1 MPYSHEDNL
10 RFLDDV
16 ISASSTNPPK
26 KDPNSYNK
34 YDDDLKFIDS
44 ILNPEQP
51 KPEEPSFFSK
61 IRDKAADVTESL
73 GLDKPADISPEGLDL
88 TTKKTL
94 DKSFNSSLGKVVG
107 GGISSSL
114 SEGANALNSI
124 SPLNLFRSGKRKRL
138 EKVANRDIQNYL
150 ESIQQEGAQENPAL
164 NEPII
169 DLKKIGLSVPKQE
182 YIKPAKTGI
191 EKLSRFNEAAAAKLG
206 ELESGLLTP
215 SNIAQLGAAMASPVA
230 GAVEGAAYAAPII
243 KSAVKGFYKGGE
255 ALGSGDYSK
264 AGENLTEGLAS
275 TLFAKGIGGEILK
288 KIMPVSGR
296 PMPMPE
302 ELPLLPAA
310 SKESIDLANLKLKR
324 SLEKIPTAAD
334 LSSRTVSEA
343 PKTEM
348 VEGPRTFK
356 KLTKR
361 VNIPDVVDETAFDPN
376 QREPYAFSYEPV
388 PEPFEIK
395 KKVYKPEDF
404 LTDEIKPY
412 ALRDYVKESG
422 GLRYDGENA
431 GELRR
436 IGTIKESG
444 NNLLNKNGVDP
455 DVMRRMANEEG
466 FGPYETVSDFI
477 DGLNKNDE
485 SGFNL
490 RVPQQIP
497 DKPFVVQ
504 KETPYPEKYSAKAE
518 VLNKKIKEPTGFIT
532 REEVAPEAPKTVQLQ
547 MDSLKNNRSKA
558 VLLTPGEQLPANLPK
573 RFKTLQTDVG
583 TWVFD
588 PMKISRGTIAA
599 KVADG
604 THGEIL
610 GHVEPKSPSTTQV
623 VAALDKSGTEAKTSV
638 VSPENVQAQAKILK
652 EQFPQAQIKI
662 GDESLGR
669 EILDNRQAEE
679 PIKSFDSEESM
690 IADLFGSLKNERG
703 SIPTSLKK
711 IEPIELPEVR
721 QAKQYVSE
729 LTKARDDLKRAPEST
744 MKEKGS
750 AFLADVKKK
759 IVDSASPMEDAIALA
774 QKTHGFEVLPKY
786 DLTHQIDKA
795 LRAGDQAGQFVKD
808 AGLETVIKN
817 VDDINLFDQYLIAR
831 HNKTLIGKGI
841 KKGRNL
847 VEDENLVNT
856 FKDKYEPMAKQVTA
870 YSRRLLDYS
879 VDSGLISQELSTK
892 LKKMYPDYVPMKV
905 VFTELEKKTG
915 NFNTKAVASLSK
927 QGIVKKIVGSER
939 AIESPIQ
946 SLLEQT
952 YDAFSQGEKN
962 KAGRILAGYKDLP
975 GMKDL
980 IREIEPGEKVPY
992 KFSFLDEGKKRTF
1005 ETTKEIESAA
1015 KSLDVEQLS
1024 VLGQILATPIRVK
1037 KTLTTGVNP
1046 AFAASNVIRDQLTGF
1061 VNAKNLGVANPKVFV
1076 KALMSALKHD
1086 GLYEELVRNGAGGTS
1101 FDIARNQIPKTIN
1114 RIRANKTLGSKIK
1127 YTVTHPTELWRAV
1140 ENIASR
1146 SEELTRL
1153 QQFEG
1158 TRRSLLKQGRTP
1170 EDATILASKA
1180 ARENTANFNRIGDWG
1195 RTMRGATLYLSSGI
1209 QGSRAF
1215 VRSMQRS
1222 PLATSAKIATAV
1234 LLPTAMAT
1242 SWNLSDPERKKVYSD
1257 IEDYEKE
1264 NNIIIVPP
1272 NPKKDDKGRWN
1283 VIKMPLPQG
1292 ISNFTIPVRRFLED
1306 ASGLD
1311 PVKFGE
1317 IASGLV
1323 GTVSPVDPTTKS
1335 IVSTLTPPQIL
1346 PTIEGMANYSF
1357 FKGRPQVNPFMEK
1370 LPPEKQVYDWTS
1382 GTARQVGKVL
1392 GKSPIK
1398 VEEFTKGTLGGAAPQ
1413 IIHYLDTLMNKAGVI
1428 PENQIG
1434 GQSTL
1439 DAVTSRFTK
1448 AQGGRLKRKRKQNE
1462 R

>member
-16 ISASSTNPPK
+16 ISASSPNPPK

-44 ILNPEQP
+44 ILNPGQP
-51 KPEEPSFFSK
+51 KPEEESFFSK
-61 IRDKAADVTESL
+61 VREKAADVSDYL
-73 GLDKPADISPEGLDL
+73 GLNKPTNFDL
-88 TTKKTL
+88 NNPQKDDAGVLK
-94 DKSFNSSLGKVVG
+94 KSFNTSLGKVVG
-107 GGISSSL
+107 GGIASGL
-114 SEGANALNSI
+114 NEGADALNSI
-124 SPLNLFRSGKRKRL
+124 SPLNLFRSDKRKRI
-138 EKVANRDIQNYL
+138 EKVANRDFQNYL
-150 ESIQQEGAQENPAL
+150 NNIQQEGIAENPDL
-164 NEPII
+164 NEPILP
-169 DLKKIGLSVPKQE
+169 LKQLGLIKRKSEYLKPPKDAFEKVSRFGESATNKLAELAAGLST
-182 YIKPAKTGI
+182 PANAAQLAGAIANPVIGGI
-191 EKLSRFNEAAAAKLG
+191 E
-206 ELESGLLTP
+206 GL
-215 SNIAQLGAAMASPVA
+215 
-230 GAVEGAAYAAPII
+230 AYAAPIA
-243 KSAVKGFYKGGE
+243 KSAVKGLYKGGQE
-255 ALGSGDYSK
+255 LGRGNYSK
-264 AGENLTEGLAS
+264 AGENLAEGVAS
-275 TLFAKGIGGEILK
+275 TLFAKGIGGDILK

-296 PMPMPE
+296 PMPMSE
-302 ELPLLPAA
+302 DLPLLPAA
-310 SKESIDLANLKLKR
+310 SKESIDLANLKLKQN
-324 SLEKIPTAAD
+324 LEKIPTAAD
-334 LSSRTVSEA
+334 LSSRTVSEV

-348 VEGPRTFK
+348 IEGPRTFK

-361 VNIPDVVDETAFDPN
+361 VNEVKTPPEFFSTEQI
-376 QREPYAFSYEPV
+376 EPYNQPIRKIVKDNSQMPWLKKIIEGTPDT
-388 PEPFEIK
+388 EIQ
-395 KKVYKPEDF
+395 
-404 LTDEIKPY
+404 EIPQE
-412 ALRDYVKESG
+412 AVKQ
-422 GLRYDGENA
+422 
-431 GELRR
+431 
-436 IGTIKESG
+436 
-444 NNLLNKNGVDP
+444 
-455 DVMRRMANEEG
+455 
-466 FGPYETVSDFI
+466 F
-477 DGLNKNDE
+477 
-485 SGFNL
+485 
-490 RVPQQIP
+490 
-497 DKPFVVQ
+497 
-504 KETPYPEKYSAKAE
+504 SAKSE
-518 VLNKKIKEPTGFIT
+518 SDLPPITKEPTGFIT
-532 REEVAPEAPKTVQLQ
+532 REEVIPESPKTVQLQ
-547 MDSLKNNRSKA
+547 IDSLKNNRSKA
-558 VLLTPGEQLPANLPK
+558 VLLTPGEQLPSNLPK
-573 RFKTLQTDVG
+573 RFKTLQTNVG

-588 PMKISRGTIAA
+588 PMKISRGTISA

-610 GHVEPKSPSTTQV
+610 GHVEPKSPATTQV

-638 VSPENVQAQAKILK
+638 VSPENVEAQAKILK
-652 EQFPQAQIKI
+652 KQFPQAEIKV
-662 GDESLGR
+662 GDQSLG
-669 EILDNRQAEE
+669 EQILDNRQVEE

-703 SIPTSLKK
+703 SIQTNLKK
-711 IEPIELPEVR
+711 IEPIEPPEVR

-729 LTKARDDLKRAPEST
+729 LTKARDALKLALEST

-750 AFLADVKKK
+750 AFLADAKKK

-774 QKTHGFEVLPKY
+774 QKKYGYEILPKY
-786 DLTHQIDKA
+786 DLTNQIDKA

-817 VDDINLFDQYLIAR
+817 VDDINALDQYLIAK
-831 HNKTLIGKGI
+831 HAKTLEAKGI
-841 KKGRNL
+841 KTGRDLAKDDQL
-847 VEDENLVNT
+847 VST
-856 FKDKYEPMAKQVTA
+856 FKEKYDPMAKQVVG

-879 VDSGLISQELSTK
+879 VDSGLISKDLASK
-892 LKKMYPDYVPMKV
+892 LKQIYPDYVPMQR
-905 VFTELEKKTG
+905 VFSELEKTTG
-915 NFNTKAVASLSK
+915 NFNSKAVASLSK

-939 AIESPIQ
+939 AVESPIQ
-946 SLLEQT
+946 SLLGQT

-980 IREIEPGEKVPY
+980 IREIEPGEKVLH

-1024 VLGQILATPIRVK
+1024 VLGQILASPIRLK

-1061 VNAKNLGVANPKVFV
+1061 VNSENLGVSNPKVFV

-1086 GLYEELVRNGAGGTS
+1086 DLYEELVRNGAGGTS

-1146 SEELTRL
+1146 SEELTRV

-1158 TRRSLLKQGRTP
+1158 TRRALLKQGRTP

-1195 RTMRGATLYLSSGI
+1195 RTMRGATLYLTSGI

-1215 VRSMQRS
+1215 VRSMKRS

-1242 SWNLSDPERKKVYSD
+1242 SWNLSDPTRKKAYSD

-1272 NPKKDDKGRWN
+1272 NPKKDEKGRWN

-1292 ISNFTIPVRRFLED
+1292 ISNFTIPVRRFLES

-1311 PVKFGE
+1311 PVKFKE
-1317 IASGLV
+1317 MASALV

-1335 IVSTLTPPQIL
+1335 IVSTLTPPQML
-1346 PTIEGMANYSF
+1346 PTLEGMANYNYF
-1357 FKGRPQVNPFMEK
+1357 TERPLINPFMTN
-1370 LPPEKQVYDWTS
+1370 LPPEKQVYPWTS
-1382 GTARQVGKVL
+1382 GQARLIGKGL
-1392 GKSPIK
+1392 GKSPVK
-1398 VEEFTKGTLGGAAPQ
+1398 VEEFEKETLGGAGSQ
-1413 IIHYLDTLMNKAGVI
+1413 IIHYLDTILNKINVI

-1434 GQSTL
+1434 GQGTL
-1439 DAVTSRFTK
+1439 EAITSRFNK
-1448 AQGGRLKRKRKQNE
+1448 ARGGRIKRKQNE

>member
-16 ISASSTNPPK
+16 ISASSPNPPK

-51 KPEEPSFFSK
+51 KPEEESFLSK
-61 IRDKAADVTESL
+61 AGGAIR
-73 GLDKPADISPEGLDL
+73 
-88 TTKKTL
+88 
-94 DKSFNSSLGKVVG
+94 
-107 GGISSSL
+107 
-114 SEGANALNSI
+114 
-124 SPLNLFRSGKRKRL
+124 
-138 EKVANRDIQNYL
+138 
-150 ESIQQEGAQENPAL
+150 
-164 NEPII
+164 
-169 DLKKIGLSVPKQE
+169 
-182 YIKPAKTGI
+182 
-191 EKLSRFNEAAAAKLG
+191 EAAADATDLAVDATKNIEGARAWAGKKFQDLPNFIN
-206 ELESGLLTP
+206 EKTGLNKPYKPLTKIP
-215 SNIAQLGAAMASPVA
+215 YEQEVGQFVTKNLPRGVVQAAAFPAQLAGQALSIPEDVPAIIDNPKQILSETAKNSVHALLSPLDPREYTASKLYEDPVGRAMLAAQ
-230 GAVEGAAYAAPII
+230 
-243 KSAVKGFYKGGE
+243 
-255 ALGSGDYSK
+255 ALGYGK
-264 AGENLTEGLAS
+264 GAS
-275 TLFAKGIGGEILK
+275 DIVTGANKFKPIK
-288 KIMPVSGR
+288 KPVEPMFPDR

-310 SKESIDLANLKLKR
+310 SKESIDLANLKLKQN
-324 SLEKIPTAAD
+324 LEKIPTAAD

-361 VNIPDVVDETAFDPN
+361 VNIPETVDETSFDPN
-376 QREPYAFSYEPV
+376 QRYPYAFSHEPI
-388 PEPFEIK
+388 PEPFDLGR

-404 LTDEIKPY
+404 IVEQPEPYNIKKFI
-412 ALRDYVKESG
+412 RNSG
-422 GLRYDGENA
+422 GLKYDKIHDGELKTL
-431 GELRR
+431 GS
-436 IGTIKESG
+436 IKESG
-444 NNLLNKNGVDP
+444 FNLINNKKGLELDTL
-455 DVMRRMANEEG
+455 RERANEEG
-466 FGPYETVSDFI
+466 FGPYETVSDFL
-477 DGLNKNDE
+477 DGIKRNDE
-485 SGFNL
+485 PIDNDFVQGY
-490 RVPQQIP
+490 PQQIP
-497 DKPFVVQ
+497 ENPFIVQ
-504 KETPYPEKYSAKAE
+504 KEISYPEQYSAKAQ
-518 VLNKKIKEPTGFIT
+518 VLNNKVQEPTGFIT
-532 REEVAPEAPKTVQLQ
+532 REEVIPEAPKTVQLQ
-547 MDSLKNNRSKA
+547 IDSLKNNRSKA
-558 VLLTPGEQLPANLPK
+558 VLLTPGEQLPASLPK
-573 RFKTLQTDVG
+573 RFKTLQTNVG

-588 PMKISRGTIAA
+588 PMKVSRGTIEQ

-610 GHVEPKSPSTTQV
+610 GHLEPKSSSTTQV
-623 VAALDKSGTEAKTSV
+623 VAALDRSGAEAKTSV
-638 VSPENVQAQAKILK
+638 VSPENIEVQAKILK
-652 EQFPQAQIKI
+652 EQFPQAEIKV
-662 GDESLGR
+662 GDENLGKR
-669 EILDNRQAEE
+669 ILDNRQTEE

-711 IEPIELPEVR
+711 IEPIEPPEVR

-744 MKEKGS
+744 IKEKGL
-750 AFLADVKKK
+750 AFLADAKKK
-759 IVDSASPMEDAIALA
+759 IVDSAAPMEDAIAIA
-774 QKTHGFEVLPKY
+774 QKKYGFEILPKY

-817 VDDINLFDQYLIAR
+817 VDDINALDQYLIAK
-831 HNKTLIGKGI
+831 HAKTLEAKGI
-841 KKGRNL
+841 KTGRDLAKDDQL
-847 VEDENLVNT
+847 VST
-856 FKDKYEPMAKQVTA
+856 FKEKYDPMAKQVVG

-879 VDSGLISQELSTK
+879 VDSGLISKDLASK
-892 LKKMYPDYVPMKV
+892 LKQIYPDYVPMQR
-905 VFTELEKKTG
+905 VFSELEKTTG
-915 NFNTKAVASLSK
+915 NFNSKAVASLSK

-939 AIESPIQ
+939 AVESPIQ
-946 SLLEQT
+946 SLLGQT

-980 IREIEPGEKVPY
+980 IREIEPGEKVPH

-1024 VLGQILATPIRVK
+1024 VLGQILASPIRLK
-1037 KTLTTGVNP
+1037 KTFTTGVNP

-1061 VNAKNLGVANPKVFV
+1061 VNSENLGVSNPKVFV

-1086 GLYEELVRNGAGGTS
+1086 NLYEELIRNGAGGTS

-1127 YTVTHPTELWRAV
+1127 YTVTHPTELWRAI

-1146 SEELTRL
+1146 SEELTRV

-1195 RTMRGATLYLSSGI
+1195 RTMRGATLYLTSGI

-1215 VRSMQRS
+1215 VRSIKRS

-1242 SWNLSDPERKKVYSD
+1242 SWNLSDPTRKKVYRD

-1272 NPKKDDKGRWN
+1272 NPKKDEKGRWD

-1292 ISNFTIPVRRFLED
+1292 ISNFTIPVRRFLES

-1317 IASGLV
+1317 MASALV

-1357 FKGRPQVNPFMEK
+1357 FKDKPQVNPFMTN
-1370 LPPEKQVYDWTS
+1370 LPPEKQVYPWTS
-1382 GTARQVGKVL
+1382 GQARLIGKAL

-1398 VEEFTKGTLGGAAPQ
+1398 VEEFEKGTLGGAGSQ
-1413 IIHYLDTLMNKAGVI
+1413 IIHYLDTILNKINVI

-1434 GQSTL
+1434 GQGTL
-1439 DAVTSRFTK
+1439 DAITSRFTK
-1448 AQGGRLKRKRKQNE
+1448 AQGGRLKRKRKE
-1462 R
+1462 K